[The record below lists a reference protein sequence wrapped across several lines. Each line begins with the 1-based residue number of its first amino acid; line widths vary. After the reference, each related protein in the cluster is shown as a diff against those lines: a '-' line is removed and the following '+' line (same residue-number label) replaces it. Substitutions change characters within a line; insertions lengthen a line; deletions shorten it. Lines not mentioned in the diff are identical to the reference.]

1 MAEVP
6 GGVSGLLARDY
17 KGKEADRVVTR
28 SDPGVIS
35 LVAELRGHER
45 QRLAPFR

>member
-6 GGVSGLLARDY
+6 GGVSGVLARDY

-28 SDPGVIS
+28 VIRS
-35 LVAELRGHER
+35 
-45 QRLAPFR
+45 PP